1 MSWESAIT
9 NLRSCLPIGSAR
21 TASHPWSTMHLLS
34 TRSHAVETCSP
45 KTTCRGQQM
54 PPRYSTTVLHF
65 IHQICRTFGG
75 SLGSHCQLP
84 TNVSYLRNV
93 TRPGRTTRQGYA
105 HTIKYQSCM
114 RFVDTRVAPKL
125 RCHCDFQ
132 SEVRTSL
139 TSGAYHVPSPTS
151 RRTDRE
157 VKLQEPK
164 ELVATPNIRSYT
176 HTVSSQQIRQHSK
189 NNLDTT
195 ASTRA

>member
-1 MSWESAIT
+1 MLWKHAHRRLHVEVNRCRRDIRRPFCTS
-9 NLRSCLPIGSAR
+9 
-21 TASHPWSTMHLLS
+21 S
-34 TRSHAVETCSP
+34 TRSAEPLAVHWVL
-45 KTTCRGQQM
+45 
-54 PPRYSTTVLHF
+54 TVNF
-65 IHQICRTFGG
+65 
-75 SLGSHCQLP
+75 LP
-84 TNVSYLRNV
+84 IEWHRRLSYLRNV
-93 TRPGRTTRQGYA
+93 TRPGRTTRQGYT
-105 HTIKYQSCM
+105 HTMQYQSRT
-114 RFVDTRVAPKL
+114 RFVDTRIAPKL
-125 RCHCDFQ
+125 RCDFP